1 MKLVRFRVM
10 EPDLGEP
17 EDIHY
22 GYASEDGTIYCG
34 CGCHGTFE
42 LEDCEILDTYEPSE
56 AELDGIMGWP
66 YCQSEQVF
74 ICPVN
79 DASCPYW
86 REGGVC
92 LIGRP
97 DLECDDYMAMMDE
110 ADCWEVDDCDNDCGY
125 DPYLGCFTDDC

>member
-1 MKLVRFRVM
+1 MKLVRFRVV

-17 EDIHY
+17 DDIHY
-22 GYASEDGTIYCG
+22 GYDSEDGIIHCG

-56 AELDGIMGWP
+56 AALAGLMGWP
-66 YCQSEQVF
+66 YCQNEQLY
-74 ICPVN
+74 ICPVA

-86 REGGVC
+86 REGDVC
-92 LIGRP
+92 IMGRP
-97 DLECDDYMAMMDE
+97 DEDCDDFIKMREEEAM
-110 ADCWEVDDCDNDCGY
+110 WEDCDNDCGY